1 MDKLVS
7 SKQSRDIRVP
17 FENVV
22 KFGVDRSNLHLD
34 KAHDISKSGM
44 FIETGQKLKVG
55 SKVHLNFD
63 LITDFQV
70 KNIKAVGKVV
80 RLADTIEKA
89 GKSEGSGVGIK
100 FSLLPSEEFLIR
112 GFVKDIANQ
121 TTESSPS
128 SNRPAKHICVE
139 VKSTPDSFSCLF
151 KWWLKDIID
160 KAFSFNGLIW
170 LLFGLIFYTIGALLF
185 MIHSLKYNHAIFH
198 IFVLLGSFCHF
209 MAVFYYV
216 LPRNDF

>member
-1 MDKLVS
+1 MDKLVLVS
-7 SKQSRDIRVP
+7 SKQNRDIRVP
-17 FENVV
+17 FKNVV

-44 FIETGQKLKVG
+44 FIETEKKLKVG

-139 VKSTPDSFSCLF
+139 VKSPPDSLSCLF
-151 KWWLKDIID
+151 KWWLKDIVA
-160 KAFSFNGLIW
+160 KAFAFNGLIMQ
-170 LLFGLIFYTIGALLF
+170 LVILV
-185 MIHSLKYNHAIFH
+185 
-198 IFVLLGSFCHF
+198 IFVAISI
-209 MAVFYYV
+209 MVF
-216 LPRNDF
+216 L

>member
-1 MDKLVS
+1 MEHLMDKLVLVS
-7 SKQSRDIRVP
+7 SKQNRDMRVP
-17 FENVV
+17 FKNVV

-44 FIETGQKLKVG
+44 FIETEKKLKVG

-80 RLADTIEKA
+80 RSADTIEKA

-128 SNRPAKHICVE
+128 SNQPAKHICVE
-139 VKSTPDSFSCLF
+139 VKNPPGSLFCLF
-151 KWWLKDIID
+151 KWWLKDIVA
-160 KAFSFNGLIW
+160 KAFAFNGLIMQ
-170 LLFGLIFYTIGALLF
+170 LVILVIFI
-185 MIHSLKYNHAIFH
+185 AIS
-198 IFVLLGSFCHF
+198 I
-209 MAVFYYV
+209 MVF
-216 LPRNDF
+216 L